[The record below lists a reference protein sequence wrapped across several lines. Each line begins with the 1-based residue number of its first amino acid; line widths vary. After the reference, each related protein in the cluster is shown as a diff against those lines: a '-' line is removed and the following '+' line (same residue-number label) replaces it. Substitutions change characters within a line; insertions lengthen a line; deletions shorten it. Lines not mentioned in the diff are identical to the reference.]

1 MGGTMLVVMWSK
13 DWLTFVNLK
22 YVIFVSTMLLSRV
35 VDFSYHIQSDVSVR
49 RGIIWGISVHNINK
63 GEVLFLKIAKTYEV
77 M

>member
-1 MGGTMLVVMWSK
+1 MLVVMWSK

-49 RGIIWGISVHNINK
+49 RGIIWGISVQNIHK

>member
-1 MGGTMLVVMWSK
+1 MLVVMWSK

-35 VDFSYHIQSDVSVR
+35 VDFSYHMQSDVSVR
-49 RGIIWGISVHNINK
+49 RGIIWGISVHNIHK

>member
-1 MGGTMLVVMWSK
+1 MLVVMWSK

>member
-1 MGGTMLVVMWSK
+1 MLVVMWSK

-22 YVIFVSTMLLSRV
+22 YVIFVSTTLLSRV

-49 RGIIWGISVHNINK
+49 RGIIWGISVHNIHK

>member
-1 MGGTMLVVMWSK
+1 MLVVMWSK

-49 RGIIWGISVHNINK
+49 RGIIWGISVHNIHK